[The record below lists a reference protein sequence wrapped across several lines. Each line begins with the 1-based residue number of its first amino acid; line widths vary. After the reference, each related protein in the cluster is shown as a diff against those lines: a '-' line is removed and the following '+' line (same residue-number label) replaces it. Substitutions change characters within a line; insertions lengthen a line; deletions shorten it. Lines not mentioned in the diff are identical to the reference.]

1 MNQDKLWRL
10 QVANFLLL
18 MDIAGLVLAYMVF
31 QNTMLAAVGV
41 YGAFILIPWG
51 TGKGLFAIID
61 RNREKETD
69 A

>member
-18 MDIAGLVLAYMVF
+18 MGIAGLVLAYMVF
-31 QNTMLAAVGV
+31 QNTMLAAAGV

-51 TGKGLFAIID
+51 IGKGLFAIID